1 MRNISIFFFKS
12 ATLVEK
18 FMGMPTVKDILISK
32 QKSFNHIASDA
43 LVIDAINLMNSVNL
57 SYLVVI
63 DGDEYKGIFSERDYT
78 RNVILKGRAS
88 NSTMVK
94 EAMTRDLPI
103 VALNDTVEHCMNLM
117 NAHKTRYLLAYD
129 GRQFAGVVT
138 IHDLLR
144 QVLASKHEI
153 FDNSAAK
160 TLIDNDESGD
170 VY

>member
-1 MRNISIFFFKS
+1 
-12 ATLVEK
+12 
-18 FMGMPTVKDILISK
+18 
-32 QKSFNHIASDA
+32 
-43 LVIDAINLMNSVNL
+43 MNSVNL
-57 SYLVVI
+57 SYLVVM

-103 VALNDTVEHCMNLM
+103 VTVTDTVEYCMNLM
-117 NAHKTRYLLAYD
+117 NAHKTRYLLAYE

-138 IHDLLR
+138 MHDLLR
-144 QVLASKHEI
+144 QVIANRQDI

-160 TLIDNDESGD
+160 SLIDNDESGGIH
-170 VY
+170 